1 MTEQSFEAALR
12 TILEATLGGLHTAF
26 PAQVQSFNPVTLRV
40 ELQPC
45 LKTTYKGQS
54 ASQWPILSEVP
65 VMFTSSGDYHVMF
78 QPRVNSFGLCIV
90 SEKSLDDWLLN
101 SAIAEPSDNRS
112 HDLSDAIFIPGLFP
126 TLSAAAIT
134 PPTAASC
141 LEIRNSVGTV
151 AIKLSAAGIDITAPV
166 VTVDGTLLA
175 NVIPG
180 VPGLTVGATTHTHTC
195 PAGGG
200 TSSAPIPGT

>member
-1 MTEQSFEAALR
+1 
-12 TILEATLGGLHTAF
+12 
-26 PAQVQSFNPVTLRV
+26 V
-40 ELQPC
+40 
-45 LKTTYKGQS
+45 
-54 ASQWPILSEVP
+54 PI
-65 VMFTSSGDYHVMF
+65 MFTSSGDYHVMF
-78 QPRVNSFGLCIV
+78 QPKANSFGLCIV

-126 TLSAAAIT
+126 TLSAAAIV
-134 PPTAASC
+134 PPVAASC

-166 VTVDGTLLA
+166 VTVDGTSVV
-175 NVIPG
+175 NVVPG